1 MAKEMLDNWRIVEI
15 QVKKYTELEVEND
28 IKSRLTNNSET
39 STNYFGCSLFESF
52 KSCLKSI

>member
-1 MAKEMLDNWRIVEI
+1 MLDNWRIVEI